1 MSPSRW
7 PRQKQRSRAAPLLS
21 CPREESR
28 RRVSRAKKSVV
39 VESAG
44 PSACIC
50 ICAYA
55 YARMHMY
62 IVESATSAGAPLQYS
77 PNRSQTLPKGLG
89 PRRRDSWTR
98 LQNGRDSKVDET
110 PKMDETP
117 NGMRLQRVWISRE
130 VWISLQIWI
139 SLQTGRRRKKEI
151 SSGGLRRR
159 LHPKAPSLRVR
170 QTRHR
175 CGFRQTRP
183 RCGFRQTRPRCGF
196 VKRALAAVPS
206 SALAALRVRQKP
218 LYLLAAA
225 AALMSA
231 IFCI

>member
-1 MSPSRW
+1 MD
-7 PRQKQRSRAAPLLS
+7 
-21 CPREESR
+21 E
-28 RRVSRAKKSVV
+28 
-39 VESAG
+39 
-44 PSACIC
+44 
-50 ICAYA
+50 
-55 YARMHMY
+55 
-62 IVESATSAGAPLQYS
+62 T
-77 PNRSQTLPKGLG
+77 PK
-89 PRRRDSWTR
+89 WTK
-98 LQNGRDSKVDET
+98 LQNGRNS
-110 PKMDETP
+110 KMDETP

-175 CGFRQTRP
+175 CGF
-183 RCGFRQTRPRCGF
+183 